1 MSGEKCKFATKLL
14 TISIYDMK
22 RFLSFVYLAAC
33 ITGIAV
39 AQSGYPYTQVPF
51 TAVKIAPN
59 TFCSL
64 SGIED

>member
-1 MSGEKCKFATKLL
+1 
-14 TISIYDMK
+14 MK
-22 RFLSFVYLAAC
+22 RFLSFIYLAAC
-33 ITGIAV
+33 ITGTVV

-51 TAVKIAPN
+51 TAVKITSN